1 MQMIRKKF
9 SSEFK
14 AKVALEAIKGQKTI
28 PEISAQY
35 KVHSTQITKWKQKV
49 INELPGIFSNSHEK
63 ESKNQEQQINEL
75 YQQIGKLQVEND
87 FLKKAV
93 YQR

>member
-1 MQMIRKKF
+1 MDIRKKF

-14 AKVALEAIKGQKTI
+14 ARVALEAIKGQKTI
-28 PEISAQY
+28 AQISAEF
-35 KVHSTQITKWKQKV
+35 KVHSTQIAHWK
-49 INELPGIFSNSHEK
+49 K
-63 ESKNQEQQINEL
+63 EAMSRLVDVFEGKIESPAEAHSKEVDQL

-93 YQR
+93 YRS